1 MSEKVLKII
10 PKSKKLSPILIGSNN
25 PVFTIAEIGLNHN
38 GNIELGKK
46 LIDSAYHAG
55 CSSVKFQNFET
66 DDVYI
71 QGEKAG
77 KYQLL
82 GKDIDIYDLHKNLE
96 IELEFLSELK
106 DYAESKGMY
115 FFSAPMGENALQM
128 LLDLDCDLIKIASYE
143 VTNLPWIRK
152 VAKTKKPIIMSCGG
166 ANLEEVDR
174 ALKQIYEFHD
184 QVALM
189 HCVIKYPAEI
199 NEANLRI
206 IKTLNT
212 AFEVPVGFSNN
223 GFKDSDGNIDYKDV
237 PQTASA
243 LGMSLYEIHI
253 TLDREMEGVDQGF
266 STEPQELKEMI
277 DLIKNSRNKYLNKQ
291 DISINKICLGSGIKK
306 TLNCE
311 KYVRD
316 FAYKSI
322 FSTKDI
328 KKGEKLTL
336 KNIKCLRPGEYTSG
350 LEPLY
355 FDLIEKHF
363 FAKVDITPFEPI
375 NWDVITK

>member
-1 MSEKVLKII
+1 MTEKVLEII
-10 PKSKKLSPILIGSNN
+10 PKSKLLNPISIGADN

-38 GNIELGKK
+38 GDINLGKK
-46 LIDSAYHAG
+46 LIDSAYEAG

-77 KYQLL
+77 KYQPL

-106 DYAESKGMY
+106 EYAESKGMY
-115 FFSAPMGENALQM
+115 FFSAPMGENALKM

-166 ANLEEVDR
+166 ATLEEVYR
-174 ALKQIYEFHD
+174 ALQEIYKFHD

-189 HCVIKYPAEI
+189 HCIIKYPAEI
-199 NEANLRI
+199 EEANLKVI
-206 IKTLNT
+206 NTLNT
-212 AFEVPVGFSNN
+212 AFEIPVGFSNN
-223 GFKDSDGNIDYKDV
+223 GFKCEDGNIDYKDI
-237 PQTASA
+237 PLTASA

-266 STEPQELKEMI
+266 STEPKELKEMI
-277 DLIKNSRNKYLNKQ
+277 DLIKDSREKFLKGE
-291 DISINKICLGSGIKK
+291 DFKINKKCIGSGIKR
-306 TLNCE
+306 TLECE
-311 KYVRD
+311 QYVRT

-322 FSTKDI
+322 FTTRDI
-328 KKGEKLTL
+328 KKGEKLTNE
-336 KNIKCLRPGEYTSG
+336 NIKCLRPGEYISG

-355 FDLIEKHF
+355 FDLIEEYF
-363 FAKVDITPFEPI
+363 FAKTDIKSFEPI
-375 NWDVITK
+375 NWDNITK

>member
-1 MSEKVLKII
+1 MKEKVLEII
-10 PKSKKLSPILIGSNN
+10 PKSKLLAPISIGADN

-38 GNIELGKK
+38 GDIMLGKK
-46 LIDSAYHAG
+46 LIDSAFDAG

-96 IELEFLSELK
+96 IELEFLSDLK
-106 DYAESKGMY
+106 EYAENKGMY
-115 FFSAPMGENALQM
+115 FFSAPMGKNALKM

-152 VAKTKKPIIMSCGG
+152 VAETHKPIIMSCGG
-166 ANLEEVDR
+166 ASLGEVHRALEE
-174 ALKQIYEFHD
+174 IYKFHD
-184 QVALM
+184 KVALM
-189 HCVIKYPAEI
+189 HCIIKYPAEI
-199 NEANLRI
+199 NEANLKVI
-206 IKTLNT
+206 NTLNK

-223 GFKDSDGNIDYKDV
+223 GFKSADGSIDFKDI
-237 PQTASA
+237 PLAASA

-253 TLDREMEGVDQGF
+253 TLDREMKGVDQGF
-266 STEPQELKEMI
+266 STEPRELKDMI
-277 DLIKNSRNKYLNKQ
+277 SLIKDSREKFLKGENIK
-291 DISINKICLGSGIKK
+291 INEKCIGSGIKR
-306 TLNCE
+306 TLECE
-311 KYVRD
+311 KYVRN

-322 FSTKDI
+322 FSIKDI
-328 KKGEKLTL
+328 KRGEKLTSE
-336 KNIKCLRPGEYTSG
+336 NIKCLRPGEYIPG

-355 FDLIEKHF
+355 FDLIEEYF
-363 FAKVDITPFEPI
+363 FAKTDIKSFEPI
-375 NWDVITK
+375 NWENITK